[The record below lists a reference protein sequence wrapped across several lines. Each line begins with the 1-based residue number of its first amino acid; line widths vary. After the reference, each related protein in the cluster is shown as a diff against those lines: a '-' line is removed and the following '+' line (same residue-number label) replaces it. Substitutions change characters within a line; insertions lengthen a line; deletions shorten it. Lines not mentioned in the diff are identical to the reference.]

1 MPRLGISL
9 FGPLVVTLDGTV
21 ASGFTSKKAQA
32 LLAYL
37 AVEADRPH
45 SREELAGLL
54 WPDYAE
60 ASAHANLRSVLA
72 NVRRVLNDRN
82 AALRFLLIA
91 GETVQ
96 YNCAADQQVDVAV
109 FERQAPVALGGQ
121 VVTALEAAV
130 AQARAPFL
138 AGFSLPDSPPFE
150 EWMLLK
156 REYLG
161 RQVAAARQQLAGHW
175 LAQRRPAIRRW
186 RMRNAGPRWSPGRRR
201 PISWSCASWRRAA
214 GAVDALKYFETCRR
228 ILCTELGLE
237 PGEETTALAEHIRR
251 GVAARR
257 GQEARQ
263 RAACSAP

>member
-60 ASAHANLRSVLA
+60 ASARANLRSVLA
-72 NVRRVLNDRN
+72 NVRRVLDDRN
-82 AALRFLLIA
+82 AALPFLLIA

-109 FERQAPVALGGQ
+109 FERQAPVTLGGQ

-130 AQARAPFL
+130 AQVRAPFL

-175 LAQRRPAIRRW
+175 LAQGALDAGAGACGTLGRAGALAGGGPSAGHAHPGAERPAQRRAQVF
-186 RMRNAGPRWSPGRRR
+186 RDLPAHSLHRAGAGTRRR
-201 PISWSCASWRRAA
+201 DNCTGRAHSSWCGGRPR
-214 GAVDALKYFETCRR
+214 
-228 ILCTELGLE
+228 
-237 PGEETTALAEHIRR
+237 PGSTPA
-251 GVAARR
+251 
-257 GQEARQ
+257 
-263 RAACSAP
+263 AACPAP

>member
-60 ASAHANLRSVLA
+60 ASARANLRSVLA

-82 AALRFLLIA
+82 AALPFLLIA

-109 FERQAPVALGGQ
+109 FERQAPVTLAASGGH
-121 VVTALEAAV
+121 
-130 AQARAPFL
+130 RSR
-138 AGFSLPDSPPFE
+138 G
-150 EWMLLK
+150 
-156 REYLG
+156 G
-161 RQVAAARQQLAGHW
+161 
-175 LAQRRPAIRRW
+175 RRP
-186 RMRNAGPRWSPGRRR
+186 GPRPIPGRLL
-201 PISWSCASWRRAA
+201 P
-214 GAVDALKYFETCRR
+214 
-228 ILCTELGLE
+228 
-237 PGEETTALAEHIRR
+237 P
-251 GVAARR
+251 
-257 GQEARQ
+257 RQ
-263 RAACSAP
+263 PAF